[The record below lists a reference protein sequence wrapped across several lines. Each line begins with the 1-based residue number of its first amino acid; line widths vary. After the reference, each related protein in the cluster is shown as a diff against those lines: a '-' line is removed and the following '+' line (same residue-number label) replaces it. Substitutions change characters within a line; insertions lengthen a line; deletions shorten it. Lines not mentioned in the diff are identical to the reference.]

1 MHLDKAKVNFVLQS
15 IKEGLRLGCDKP
27 VTLKSA
33 RKNKLLAYQ
42 HSGVI
47 DVYLANEVRR
57 GHVVGPFDSPPMQN
71 LHISSF
77 GVITKKEQPVKW
89 RLIVDLSS
97 PQGHSV
103 NDGID
108 PDSWHLQYIKR
119 DDIIKVVSKFGP
131 GALMAKFDRFCI
143 QEYCCSSVGPLSI
156 ELEVA
161 QFLPH
166 GPYLTIRT
174 SFSSGNF

>member
-77 GVITKKEQPVKW
+77 GVIPKKGQPVKW

-97 PQGHSV
+97 HQGHS
-103 NDGID
+103 GI
-108 PDSWHLQYIKR
+108 SST
-119 DDIIKVVSKFGP
+119 SKKMTLLRWFQNLG
-131 GALMAKFDRFCI
+131 L
-143 QEYCCSSVGPLSI
+143 VLSR
-156 ELEVA
+156 
-161 QFLPH
+161 PN
-166 GPYLTIRT
+166 LT
-174 SFSSGNF
+174 

>member
-1 MHLDKAKVNFVLQS
+1 M
-15 IKEGLRLGCDKP
+15 
-27 VTLKSA
+27 
-33 RKNKLLAYQ
+33 LAYQ

-47 DVYLANEVRR
+47 DVYLATEVRR

-77 GVITKKEQPVKW
+77 GVITKKGQPVKW

-131 GALMAKFDRFCI
+131 GALW
-143 QEYCCSSVGPLSI
+143 PNW
-156 ELEVA
+156 
-161 QFLPH
+161 
-166 GPYLTIRT
+166 T
-174 SFSSGNF
+174 

>member
-1 MHLDKAKVNFVLQS
+1 M
-15 IKEGLRLGCDKP
+15 
-27 VTLKSA
+27 
-33 RKNKLLAYQ
+33 
-42 HSGVI
+42 
-47 DVYLANEVRR
+47 
-57 GHVVGPFDSPPMQN
+57 VGPFDSPPTQN

-77 GVITKKEQPVKW
+77 GVIPKKEQPVKW

-97 PQGHSV
+97 HQGHSV

-131 GALMAKFDRFCI
+131 GALMAKFDIDFAYRNI
-143 QEYCCSSVGPLSI
+143 AVHSLDRRLLS
-156 ELEVA
+156 LA
-161 QFLPH
+161 QFLLH
-166 GPYLTIRT
+166 GPCLTIRP

>member
-1 MHLDKAKVNFVLQS
+1 MMLPAVGEVSPLNVELFEAELSCHLDKTKVNFVLQS

-77 GVITKKEQPVKW
+77 GVITKKGQPVKW

-131 GALMAKFDRFCI
+131 GALW
-143 QEYCCSSVGPLSI
+143 PNW
-156 ELEVA
+156 
-161 QFLPH
+161 
-166 GPYLTIRT
+166 T
-174 SFSSGNF
+174 